1 MDKNQILVFSAI
13 AAALA
18 IRLYRKYRMKDKI
31 KSGPEGKVPPS
42 TSFPTSSK
50 DEEYEPY
57 SKK

>member
-13 AAALA
+13 AAVLA
-18 IRLYRKYRMKDKI
+18 IRLYMKYKKKDKI
-31 KSGPEGKVPPS
+31 KSGTETKSSAS
-42 TSFPTSSK
+42 TSFPSSSK